1 MSLRLRRR
9 QILLSLLICAAGSA
23 SAQKPPAVSASF
35 VKVQATGAA
44 VSGYLAKPAAGS
56 GLPAVLL
63 APASSDLKG
72 AVLEAARDLA
82 SHGFVALA
90 VDYDPE
96 HVSQESDLVQ
106 SVAAEQ
112 LSLRL
117 IAAADWLAR
126 QRPLVDP
133 QRINA
138 IGWDEASPRIL
149 KLAQQGQIHVGV
161 MIESERCA
169 APENLP
175 AAPAAPMLL
184 AIGGCTPEQVQ
195 ELKASVEAGGA
206 YRVASAPAWSEIY
219 KFLNEAVVRDTAVPA
234 MPPASSTLVV
244 TIRDIMRV
252 INSDDGVR
260 GKLARLLAGSASAGA
275 EVQWDQARS
284 HAAVLVESCDW
295 LLALRPAKGSLAGWR
310 RHVTEYRTATQTL
323 LKAVE
328 RRDLPDAEQALGRL
342 PQSCGSCHADHR

>member
-1 MSLRLRRR
+1 
-9 QILLSLLICAAGSA
+9 LICAGA
-23 SAQKPPAVSASF
+23 SVHAQKPPAIAASF
-35 VKVQATGAA
+35 VKVQGAGVA
-44 VSGYLAKPAAGS
+44 VSGYLAKPTAGS

-63 APASSDLKG
+63 VPAVSDLKG
-72 AVLEAARDLA
+72 AVLEAARDMA
-82 SHGFVALA
+82 THGFVALA

-96 HVSQESDLVQ
+96 HVSQESDLVR
-106 SVAAEQ
+106 SVAEEQ

-117 IAAADWLAR
+117 TAAADWLAR

-133 QRINA
+133 QRIGA
-138 IGWDEASPRIL
+138 MGWDEASARIL
-149 KLAQQGQIHVGV
+149 KLAQQGQVHAGV

-175 AAPAAPMLL
+175 AAPTGRMLL
-184 AIGGCTPEQVQ
+184 VAGGCTPDRER
-195 ELKASVEAGGA
+195 ELRASAGA
-206 YRVASAPAWSEIY
+206 YRVELAPAWSEIY
-219 KFLNEAVVRDTAVPA
+219 KFLNEAAVPA
-234 MPPASSTLVV
+234 TPPTSATLVV

-252 INSDDGVR
+252 MNSDDGVR
-260 GKLARLLAGSASAGA
+260 GKLARLLAVST

-295 LLALRPAKGSLAGWR
+295 LLASRPPKGSLASWR
-310 RHVTEYRTATQTL
+310 GHVADYRAATQTI

-328 RRDLPDAEQALGRL
+328 QHDLPAAQQALGRL